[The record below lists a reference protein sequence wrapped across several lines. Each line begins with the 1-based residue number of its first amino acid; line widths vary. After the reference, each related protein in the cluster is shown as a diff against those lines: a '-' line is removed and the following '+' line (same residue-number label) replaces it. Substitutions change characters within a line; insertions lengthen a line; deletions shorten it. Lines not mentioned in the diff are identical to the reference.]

1 MKLTSGARFGLAV
14 VAVAAIGACSS
25 TGGGEGGGGGGGVRV
40 GDIDFANFDDTLD
53 RVIETTPT
61 TDMPQTLDARYR
73 GAMKAAMPDNREGFN
88 DRELIAD
95 LNIRID
101 WTEGEDA
108 NPFRG
113 TARGFRIREVGD
125 DEVFRVNGEL
135 TVDQDRPASITRSES
150 TEDLPDGG
158 TQDVASGGLVI
169 PLSGDIADVE
179 ARIVLDGTFY
189 GDGGRAAAGT
199 VAGNYGAPEF
209 ADEDQFGTIDGDFF
223 VVTR

>member
-1 MKLTSGARFGLAV
+1 MNMTSGARFGLAL
-14 VAVAAIGACSS
+14 VAAAAIGACSS
-25 TGGGEGGGGGGGVRV
+25 TDGGGGGGNVN
-40 GDIDFANFDDTLD
+40 FANFDQTLD
-53 RVIETTPT
+53 QVIETNPT

-73 GAMKAAMPDNREGFN
+73 GAMKAAMPDNREGFS

-101 WTEGEDA
+101 WTEGQEA
-108 NPFRG
+108 NPFTG
-113 TARGFRIREVGD
+113 SARRFRIRDVGD
-125 DEVFRVNGEL
+125 DEVFRITGEM
-135 TVDQDRPASITRSES
+135 TIDEDRPASITRTET
-150 TEDLPDGG
+150 TEDLPEGG
-158 TQDVASGGLVI
+158 TRDVASGGLTI
-169 PLSGDIADVE
+169 PLSGNIADVE
-179 ARIVLDGTFY
+179 ARVVLDGTFY